1 MSLSTRNKIN
11 VSAGMSSMTDL
22 VFLLLIFFIIIS
34 TLVSNGVNVD
44 LPKSQGTTSVTP
56 NLTLSITA
64 DGSYHINGGGA
75 IAQSEIESRLEIL
88 MNKQDEKVIYL
99 QADANV
105 PTGQTVEI
113 IGLAK
118 SKQWKVMLGSTPK

>member
-1 MSLSTRNKIN
+1 
-11 VSAGMSSMTDL
+11 MTDL

-34 TLVSNGVNVD
+34 TLAAVGVEVE
-44 LPKSQGTTSVTP
+44 LPQSKGTTSKTT

-64 DGSYHINGGGA
+64 EKDGISSTYHINGEKDP
-75 IAQSEIESRLEIL
+75 IPHSKIESLLEIE
-88 MNKQDEKVIYL
+88 MNKQADKVLYL
-99 QADANV
+99 QADKDV